1 MSRGRPGLHTN
12 HRRLDGL
19 ALASAAGGGFRPNG
33 MGGTGRPANGFARR
47 VCPCPALSR
56 MAHAERRRGPVV
68 VELLL
73 RGRAGGVGGEEA
85 GQRGEKHDYGGGRE
99 TTRHAAFF
107 FVALTLWRSW
117 PWWPGGPSICFLYG
131 LHFFFLS
138 RPVGGGL
145 GGLLCDPIPTYTQ
158 SCKCPN
164 GPCGARALW
173 QRFSKCF
180 STGFYRS
187 PVKHLIKNGFQYEAM
202 EKPFCNLYY
211 GGEAKNSGF
220 PRLLPHM

>member
-131 LHFFFLS
+131 LHFFFLE
-138 RPVGGGL
+138 
-145 GGLLCDPIPTYTQ
+145 PTCWWWAWRT
-158 SCKCPN
+158 
-164 GPCGARALW
+164 
-173 QRFSKCF
+173 F
-180 STGFYRS
+180 
-187 PVKHLIKNGFQYEAM
+187 V
-202 EKPFCNLYY
+202 
-211 GGEAKNSGF
+211 
-220 PRLLPHM
+220 